1 MDEDAP
7 HDQFQAA
14 LSNYNEY
21 PSKNTV
27 VRTEIFGHAL
37 DSYYRR
43 LKEKDVFH
51 PDYRSLG
58 LVDLHDGSQ
67 C

>member
-1 MDEDAP
+1 MDANTPQDL
-7 HDQFQAA
+7 FQAA

-21 PSKNTV
+21 PSKDSV

-37 DSYYRR
+37 DSYHRR
-43 LKEKDVFH
+43 LREKDVFH
-51 PDYRSLG
+51 KDYRSLG
-58 LVDLHDGSQ
+58 FVDLHEGSQ